1 MSVIK
6 KFSNHFKEITKM
18 TKINPTAL
26 NHSEP
31 SYRAYGENTK
41 GVDADHIKIFKINM
55 DNSFAFAFYNTIGEH
70 TEHPYFVVTYKNAVT
85 GIVSTIYKQE
95 LFKEKINQ
103 FISILKVLAESG
115 TLNDKT
121 LEKTFKSN
129 FIKSSEENPEIK
141 KDVDTAMEMIES
153 ISVKYSAQREKG
165 ILKKS
170 RLEKSL
176 AAGESDITKEVSALQ
191 KELDFEEI
199 EKKYKYCVEKIN
211 RKKRDLEEKHKIKT
225 IKKELEDIRYEH
237 SSLKSREESEISQ
250 SLKKFPKVIRDRA
263 LEQKGKI
270 VSK

>member
-6 KFSNHFKEITKM
+6 KFSNHFKEITKF

-70 TEHPYFVVTYKNAVT
+70 SEHPYFVVTYKNAVT
-85 GIVSTIYKQE
+85 GIVSTIYKQDS
-95 LFKEKINQ
+95 FKEKINQ
-103 FISILKVLAESG
+103 FISILKVLSESG

-121 LEKTFKSN
+121 LEKTFRSN
-129 FIKSSEENPEIK
+129 FIKATEENIEIK
-141 KDVDTAMEMIES
+141 KDVDTAIATVES
-153 ISVKYSAQREKG
+153 ISIKYDAQREKG

-176 AAGESDITKEVSALQ
+176 ATGESDITKQVSDLQ
-191 KELDFEEI
+191 KELGFEEI
-199 EKKYKYCVEKIN
+199 EKQYKSCVEKIN
-211 RKKRDLEEKHKIKT
+211 SKKRALEEKHKIKT
-225 IKKELEDIRYEH
+225 IKKELEDIRYEQ
-237 SSLKSREESEISQ
+237 SSLKSREENEVSQ
-250 SLKKFPKVIRDRA
+250 ALKKFPKVIRDRA
-263 LEQKGKI
+263 LEQKGKT
-270 VSK
+270 VSN